1 MKKLAMIVVIAFA
14 LITGFSSTDVYAAGS
29 KSSGNNHYYKSSG
42 NNHYYKSSG
51 NNYKKKKKKKRHG
64 NNNPR
69 PATKCK

>member
-14 LITGFSSTDVYAAGS
+14 LISGFSSTDVYAAGS
-29 KSSGNNHYYKSSG
+29 KSSGNNHYCKSSG
-42 NNHYYKSSG
+42 NNYYYKSSG
-51 NNYKKKKKKKRHG
+51 NNYKKKKKRHR